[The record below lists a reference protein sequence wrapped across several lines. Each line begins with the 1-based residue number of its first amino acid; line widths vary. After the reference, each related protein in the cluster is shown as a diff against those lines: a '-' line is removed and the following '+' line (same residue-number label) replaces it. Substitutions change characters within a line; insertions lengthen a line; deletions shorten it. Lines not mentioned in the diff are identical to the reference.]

1 MLDRTWRPQQ
11 PRYGRAQPSYGGI
24 NRRKAVVNLF
34 PSSDYA
40 HCPHCGS
47 TEGMGLCSGPG
58 NVGFVRCLCGA
69 QGPQVSRT
77 DFTDESGSLD
87 LRRFD
92 DAVRHG
98 WNCRAGSN
106 GLAEIQV
113 QLNDAVAR
121 MIDFNNPAILPEVKR
136 WAALMAAAHN

>member
-1 MLDRTWRPQQ
+1 M
-11 PRYGRAQPSYGGI
+11 
-24 NRRKAVVNLF
+24 NRF

-40 HCPHCGS
+40 HCPHCGV

-69 QGPQVSRT
+69 QGPQVSRA
-77 DFTDESGSLD
+77 DFTDGSGSID
-87 LRRFD
+87 LKRFD
-92 DAVRHG
+92 DAVRQA

-106 GLAEIQV
+106 GLAEMQV

-121 MIDFNNPAILPEVKR
+121 MIDFNNPEILQEVKR
-136 WAALMAAAHN
+136 WTTLMATAHN